1 MGGACKAISD
11 AFSGDKNNDPT
22 GGGRGAPR
30 GSTMTAPANSA
41 TDNVLMDLGI
51 KDKNDVYDRD
61 LKSRQGASTAALE
74 EFTAQQKSNDK
85 DSKPATIMTAEP
97 EAETEAETAADA
109 TTTLD
114 TETDTAFTKAEEI
127 STKVFTDGDGDID
140 GDGETTEKEK
150 IESGDSFT
158 GFVDQAAL
166 DAAAAL
172 ENEKAKAEALAAVQ
186 AEAAEKASAASVGT
200 AAGAAVQQAAAQTTS
215 VGPAEDKAIDL
226 MEKGRRSTI
235 LTTPGGLLGSGEE
248 EGKTRRRRSL
258 IG

>member
-1 MGGACKAISD
+1 MGGACKAVSD
-11 AFSGDKNNDPT
+11 AFSG
-22 GGGRGAPR
+22 GGGSSQPNSGESR
-30 GSTMTAPANSA
+30 GSRGSVSELPKNSA
-41 TDNVLMDLGI
+41 TDDLLMDLGI
-51 KDKNDVYDRD
+51 KEKNVVYQRD
-61 LKSRQGASTAALE
+61 LADRQARSMAAAEQAMKSQ
-74 EFTAQQKSNDK
+74 ND
-85 DSKPATIMTAEP
+85 DKPATIMTT
-97 EAETEAETAADA
+97 EAETEAETAADT

-114 TETDTAFTKAEEI
+114 TETDTALTKAEEI
-127 STKVFTDGDGDID
+127 AEGTFTVDGDID
-140 GDGETTEKEK
+140 GDGVTTEEEK

-215 VGPAEDKAIDL
+215 VGPAEDKAIAK
-226 MEKGRRSTI
+226 MTQGRKSTI
-235 LTTPGGLLGSGEE
+235 LTTPGGLLGSGQE